1 MIIGWSAITGIIGWP
16 ALVML
21 FAGPRVGEPG
31 KPVRLPIPWR
41 DVGGY
46 RPTGRSI
53 AACRRG
59 EPRGLHEFAAA
70 EPAEATA
77 ATGAAGGT
85 CGDGPRATEAAETAE
100 TKEDAEAAA
109 TALPPVATG
118 PTGACSKGPRV
129 AGAAGAPGA
138 THPAPATD
146 AGKTIA
152 AKAARTSVA
161 THPRL
166 RAVVA
171 GAAGAA

>member
-59 EPRGLHEFAAA
+59 EPRVY
-70 EPAEATA
+70 TNS
-77 ATGAAGGT
+77 
-85 CGDGPRATEAAETAE
+85 
-100 TKEDAEAAA
+100 
-109 TALPPVATG
+109 PP
-118 PTGACSKGPRV
+118 PSPPKP
-129 AGAAGAPGA
+129 PPP
-138 THPAPATD
+138 PAPPALLV
-146 AGKTIA
+146 
-152 AKAARTSVA
+152 R
-161 THPRL
+161 
-166 RAVVA
+166 
-171 GAAGAA
+171 

>member
-85 CGDGPRATEAAETAE
+85 CGDGPRATEAA
-100 TKEDAEAAA
+100 
-109 TALPPVATG
+109 
-118 PTGACSKGPRV
+118 
-129 AGAAGAPGA
+129 
-138 THPAPATD
+138 
-146 AGKTIA
+146 
-152 AKAARTSVA
+152 
-161 THPRL
+161 
-166 RAVVA
+166 
-171 GAAGAA
+171 